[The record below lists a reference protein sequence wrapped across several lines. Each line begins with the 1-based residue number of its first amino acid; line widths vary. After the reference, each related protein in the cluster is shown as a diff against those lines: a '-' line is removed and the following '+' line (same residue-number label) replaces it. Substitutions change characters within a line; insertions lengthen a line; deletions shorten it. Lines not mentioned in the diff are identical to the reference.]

1 MSEKFIAIEGPIGV
15 GKTTL
20 ARRIAEATGA
30 SLVRDPEE
38 QNPFLEDF
46 YKQSGAFA
54 FQTQLDFLVRRIDT
68 LGELALQRETQPVIC
83 DFLID
88 KDPLFASLT
97 LDDNEFWLY
106 QRVHDK
112 LTEGLPEGPD
122 LVIYLQADT
131 PTLLGRIH
139 HRGLQFEQSMA
150 SGYLQRLADAY
161 STFFY
166 NYTASPLLI
175 VNADEIN
182 FAENNRD
189 FENLL
194 AQIGQITAGRHF
206 LNPLP
211 A

>member
-1 MSEKFIAIEGPIGV
+1 MTHKLIAIEGPIGV

-20 ARRIAEATGA
+20 ARRLAEATG
-30 SLVRDPEE
+30 STLMQDPEAE
-38 QNPFLEDF
+38 NPFLEDF
-46 YKQSGAFA
+46 YNQAGNYA
-54 FQTQLDFLVRRIDT
+54 FQTQLDFLVRRMDCLNEI
-68 LGELALQRETQPVIC
+68 ALLRESQPVIS
-83 DFLID
+83 DFLLA

-97 LDDNEFWLY
+97 LDDNEYWLY
-106 QRVHDK
+106 ERLYEK
-112 LTEGLPEGPD
+112 LTAALPEGPS

-131 PTLLGRIH
+131 ATLLERIR
-139 HRGLQFEQSMA
+139 HRGLLFEQSMA

-161 STFFY
+161 STFFH
-166 NYTASPLLI
+166 NYADSPLLI

-194 AQIGQITAGRHF
+194 DQIGQVTAGRHF

>member
-1 MSEKFIAIEGPIGV
+1 MNQKFIAIEGPIGV

-20 ARRIAEATGA
+20 ARRLAEATG
-30 SLVRDPEE
+30 STLMRDPEAE
-38 QNPFLEDF
+38 NPFLEDF
-46 YKQSGAFA
+46 YNQSGNFA
-54 FQTQLDFLVRRIDT
+54 FQTQMDFLVRRIDS
-68 LGELALQRETQPVIC
+68 LNEIALLRESQPVIS
-83 DFLID
+83 DFLLD

-97 LDDNEFWLY
+97 LDDNEYWLY
-106 QRVHDK
+106 QRIYEN
-112 LTEGLPEGPD
+112 LTSALPAGPS

-131 PTLLGRIH
+131 STLLERIR

-161 STFFY
+161 SAFFH
-166 NYTASPLLI
+166 NYAESPLLI

-194 AQIGQITAGRHF
+194 QQIEQVNAGRHF